1 MIIRDRGKRVTE
13 TKQEGGKQGHITRY
27 NDGREGEGIY
37 IYIYT
42 YKRERD
48 NEINSEQERE
58 PRESEQ

>member
-37 IYIYT
+37 IYIY
-42 YKRERD
+42 KERERD
-48 NEINSEQERE
+48 NERNSEQERE

>member
-27 NDGREGEGIY
+27 NDGREGEGTY
-37 IYIYT
+37 IY
-42 YKRERD
+42 KERERD
-48 NEINSEQERE
+48 NERNSEQERE